1 MNEQK
6 NETPVMSGE
15 TEPDVKTSLSGA
27 GEETG
32 NAAPLE
38 KEEKVNL
45 NQLEQIA
52 AQQREEA
59 AEVEEEKAAE
69 ESHADTLPVEG
80 SGKPRELSEEEVR
93 ELSRLNREQI
103 VEKLEQLL
111 AHSELEGSKNLVAL
125 LRLKYKEKTGEV
137 KKTALDK
144 FLAEGGNKVDFRFSD
159 ALEERFLSVSQK
171 IREYHQRKR
180 EELENLMAENL
191 QKKQALLE
199 ELKKLIEEDR
209 PLKQTYDDFT
219 RLTETWREI
228 KPIAR
233 AESNN
238 LWQNYHFLV
247 EKFFDKVRINNE
259 LRELD
264 YKKNLEEKLQLC
276 EKAENLLLEESISK
290 ASKELHELHDR
301 WKEIGPVV
309 AEKKDEIWERFK
321 AASDA
326 ISQKRKDYYDR
337 MQAELEQNLLA
348 KKALCEKAEALLAE
362 RRGTAKDWNAGTD
375 QVEELMKLWKSVGRA
390 PRADNDAVWERFRGS
405 LNTFF
410 ETKKEFY
417 RKMRDEQADNF
428 NQKVDLCAQ
437 AENIA
442 QQRTD
447 FKAATADL
455 LKLQQQWKEIGPV
468 PYRLSDKIWK
478 RFRAA
483 CDEFFQKKSA
493 YYDSMRASESANLA
507 AKENLVQ
514 EAKNLSVDSRD
525 ALLAAVKELQ
535 RKWTEIGH
543 VPMKEKDRVY
553 VDFRAAID
561 EKFKHFGSYRHE
573 GRGRDFSDIQTP
585 EDAAKMSGR
594 EVSALSNRIAKLKA
608 DIALWENNMGF
619 ISAAKSSNVLRLEFE
634 RKIQSAKQDLA
645 LLEAKLK
652 MAKDSQKP
660 GADVREG
667 KDNAS
672 GVVSGPAAP
681 DGVEEEK
688 Q

>member
-15 TEPDVKTSLSGA
+15 TEPDVKNSLSGA

-80 SGKPRELSEEEVR
+80 SGKPKELSEEEVR
-93 ELSRLNREQI
+93 ELSRLDREQI

-326 ISQKRKDYYDR
+326 ISQKRKDYYDK

-507 AKENLVQ
+507 AKESLVQ

>member
-93 ELSRLNREQI
+93 ELSRLDREQI

-493 YYDSMRASESANLA
+493 YYDYMRASESANLA

>member
-362 RRGTAKDWNAGTD
+362 CRGTAKDWNAGTD

>member
-93 ELSRLNREQI
+93 ELSRLDREQI

-507 AKENLVQ
+507 AKESLVQ

-619 ISAAKSSNVLRLEFE
+619 ISSAKSSNVLRLEFE

>member
-93 ELSRLNREQI
+93 ELSRLDREQI
-103 VEKLEQLL
+103 VGKLEQLL

-619 ISAAKSSNVLRLEFE
+619 ISSAKSSNVLRLEFE

>member
-93 ELSRLNREQI
+93 ELSRLDREQI

-180 EELENLMAENL
+180 EEMENLMAENL

-507 AKENLVQ
+507 AKESLVQ

>member
-80 SGKPRELSEEEVR
+80 SGKPKELSEEEVR
-93 ELSRLNREQI
+93 ELSRLDREQI

-326 ISQKRKDYYDR
+326 ISQKRKDYYDK

-493 YYDSMRASESANLA
+493 YYDSMRASEAANLA

-672 GVVSGPAAP
+672 GVASGPAAP

>member
-93 ELSRLNREQI
+93 ELSRLDREQI

-619 ISAAKSSNVLRLEFE
+619 ISSAKSSNVLRLEFE

>member
-93 ELSRLNREQI
+93 ELSRLDREQI

-362 RRGTAKDWNAGTD
+362 CRGTAKDWNAGTD

-468 PYRLSDKIWK
+468 PYRLSAKIWK

-561 EKFKHFGSYRHE
+561 EKFKHFGSFRHE

>member
-93 ELSRLNREQI
+93 ELSRLDREQI

-276 EKAENLLLEESISK
+276 EKAENLLLEESVSK

>member
-93 ELSRLNREQI
+93 ELSRLDREQI

-507 AKENLVQ
+507 AKESLVQ

>member
-93 ELSRLNREQI
+93 ELSRLDREQI

-326 ISQKRKDYYDR
+326 ISQQRKDYYDR

-619 ISAAKSSNVLRLEFE
+619 ISSAKSSNVLRLEFE

>member
-93 ELSRLNREQI
+93 ELSRLDREQI

-543 VPMKEKDRVY
+543 VPMKEKARVY

-672 GVVSGPAAP
+672 GVVSEPAAP

>member
-93 ELSRLNREQI
+93 ELSRLDREQI

-681 DGVEEEK
+681 DGIEEEK

>member
-93 ELSRLNREQI
+93 ELSRLDREQI

-672 GVVSGPAAP
+672 GVVSEPAAP

>member
-93 ELSRLNREQI
+93 ELSRLDREQI

-362 RRGTAKDWNAGTD
+362 CRGTAKDWNAGTD

>member
-15 TEPDVKTSLSGA
+15 TEPDVKNSLSGA

-80 SGKPRELSEEEVR
+80 SGKPKELSEEEVR
-93 ELSRLNREQI
+93 ELSRLDREQI

>member
-15 TEPDVKTSLSGA
+15 TEPEVKTSLSGA

-93 ELSRLNREQI
+93 ELSRLDREQI

>member
-93 ELSRLNREQI
+93 ELSRLDREQI

>member
-93 ELSRLNREQI
+93 ELSRLDREQI

-362 RRGTAKDWNAGTD
+362 CRGTAKDWNAGTD

-561 EKFKHFGSYRHE
+561 EKFKHFGSFRHE